1 MPFLSSECFFI
12 HIPRTGGTSLV
23 EIFGKKSK
31 YDLENLSGHYKKNKL
46 LYVLTHCTI
55 KNLVDL
61 GLIKQENLKNFY
73 TFTCVR
79 NIFDKL
85 VSIYF
90 QYGGSD
96 RFSSFDK
103 FINEISIYLEKWKT
117 RDIYEPTLSTAI
129 DNLFIPQKEF
139 ICINNEVVVNE
150 IFRFEQ
156 YENMINK
163 VSIILNRPA
172 KDMRRLNKTNHKDY
186 RHYYSLENKAK
197 VEQMYKED
205 IDFFGFVF

>member
-1 MPFLSSECFFI
+1 MPFLSPECFFV
-12 HIPRTGGTSLV
+12 HIPRTGGTSLTK
-23 EIFGKKSK
+23 IFGKKSK
-31 YDLENLSGHYKKNKL
+31 CDLENLGGYYKKDKL
-46 LYVLTHCTI
+46 TYILAHCTI
-55 KNLVDL
+55 KNLIDL
-61 GLIKQENLKNFY
+61 NLIRQENLKNFY

-79 NIFDKL
+79 NIFDRL
-85 VSIYF
+85 V
-90 QYGGSD
+90 
-96 RFSSFDK
+96 
-103 FINEISIYLEKWKT
+103 SIYLEKWKT

-186 RHYYSLENKAK
+186 RHYYSLENKTK

>member
-1 MPFLSSECFFI
+1 MPFLSPECFFV
-12 HIPRTGGTSLV
+12 HIPRTGGTSLTK
-23 EIFGKKSK
+23 IFGKKSK
-31 YDLENLSGHYKKNKL
+31 CDLENLGGYYKKDKL
-46 LYVLTHCTI
+46 TYILAHCTI
-55 KNLVDL
+55 KNLIDL
-61 GLIKQENLKNFY
+61 NLIRQENLKNFY

-79 NIFDKL
+79 NIFDRL

-117 RDIYEPTLSTAI
+117 RDIYETTLSTAI

-186 RHYYSLENKAK
+186 RHYYSLENKTK